1 MNPQMMNN
9 NNKKKKIADPKFTAS
24 TISSI
29 LHGYGIIQDNKT
41 PKFTYPQRVEN
52 WNNSIHKTK
61 IKRSEDNNKLD
72 SDEQISP

>member
-1 MNPQMMNN
+1 MNHQMMNN
-9 NNKKKKIADPKFTAS
+9 NKKKSFTAS

-41 PKFTYPQRVEN
+41 PKFTYHQRVEN

-61 IKRSEDNNKLD
+61 IKRDISDTNESEP
-72 SDEQISP
+72 QIST